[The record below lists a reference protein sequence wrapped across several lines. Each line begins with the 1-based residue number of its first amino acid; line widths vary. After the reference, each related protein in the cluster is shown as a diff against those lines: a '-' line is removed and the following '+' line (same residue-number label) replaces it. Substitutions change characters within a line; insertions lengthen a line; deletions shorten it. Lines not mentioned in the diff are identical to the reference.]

1 MRLRSHLIALVLAAL
16 VPVLG
21 FAALVMRENARLQLA
36 ATERGMRDTASAVA
50 RTVDKELET
59 AITAL
64 EALAQSEHL
73 DTGSLAPFYGLCER
87 VTRTQGWVNILLF
100 EADGRTLMQTSVPLG
115 SPRPPTRRPDTLAEA
130 RDKRGPAVS
139 NLFDGSVTRNIVA
152 VYVPVVRDNVVRYV
166 LAVGLRPGTFGE
178 LLRSQTFAPDTIAVL
193 QDREA
198 TIIARTQGEAES
210 VGRRVQ
216 NPTPG
221 REGWLKSRVIEGTE
235 VYLAFATAP
244 LSGWRVVLTAP
255 VTTVEAPLRRGAW
268 QLVAG
273 AAVASALAAGLAFLF
288 GRRIEGAV
296 GGLVRIAHAVERGDR
311 AEPLRS
317 GVTEVNA
324 VAEQLSTA
332 AELARAREQESALRE
347 RQARAI
353 ADVAHALAA
362 SPDLDTVL
370 RTAVDAVRGLVRADS
385 ARIALVD
392 EAGRLAVR
400 YSTLVSSLMPPG
412 FEITKG
418 QGVGGLAWAT
428 GRPVRTDDFHNDPR
442 FRESPYI
449 PIAQGDAIVS
459 SMTVPI
465 VSSGAVVG
473 VIYAN
478 NFTRRPFTDEE
489 EAALVTLADHAAVA
503 VEKAR
508 ILAREHAARA
518 EAESASRGKDELL
531 AMLGHELRNPLSA
544 IANAVH
550 VLEAG
555 DSPAE
560 VTRRAREI
568 IARQNAHLAHLVDD
582 LLDVARVTSGKI
594 ALVRRPLELSQAVRH
609 ALATLAA
616 GGRTER
622 HRVTVELEPVWADV
636 DETRFEQIVNNLIG
650 NALRFTPA
658 AGTIAVTLRG
668 EGGEAVLRV
677 RDTGVGIAP
686 EMLPRVFDLFAQG
699 ERGPDRGAGGLGLG
713 LTLVRRITELH
724 GGSVEAAS
732 PGAGHGS
739 TFTVRL
745 PALAAPAAPA
755 PRSGAATLS
764 DGKSRRILVVEDN
777 TDAREMLRHLLNLAG
792 HEVHEAPDGPAG
804 LEAALR
810 LRPDIALVDVGLPGF
825 DGYQLAR
832 LVRGSAGPSIYLVA
846 LTGYGQPDD
855 RRQAHQAGF
864 DAHLVKPVNPE
875 ALLAV
880 IQNAG
885 QKAGQNAAQNAGRP
899 AGQTALPGGT

>member
-21 FAALVMRENARLQLA
+21 FTALVMRENARLQLA

-139 NLFDGSVTRNIVA
+139 NLFDGSVTRNVVA
-152 VYVPVVRDNVVRYV
+152 VYVPVVRNNVVRYV
-166 LAVGLRPGTFGE
+166 LAVGLRAGTFGE

-198 TIIARTQGEAES
+198 TIIARTQGEAEA

-235 VYLAFATAP
+235 VYVAFATAP
-244 LSGWRVVLTAP
+244 LSGWRVILTAP
-255 VTTVEAPLRRGAW
+255 TATVEAPLRRGAW
-268 QLVAG
+268 QLLAG
-273 AAVASALAAGLAFLF
+273 AAVASALAAALAFLF

-311 AEPLRS
+311 AEPLQS
-317 GVTEVNA
+317 GVTEVNQ

-392 EAGRLAVR
+392 EAGRLVVR
-400 YSTLVSSLMPPG
+400 YSTILSSLMLPG
-412 FEITKG
+412 FEIAKG
-418 QGVGGLAWAT
+418 QGAGGLAWST
-428 GRPVRTDDFHNDPR
+428 GRPVRTDDFRNDPR
-442 FRESPYI
+442 FRDSAYV
-449 PIAQGDAIVS
+449 PIAQGDNIVS
-459 SMTVPI
+459 CMTVPI

-518 EAESASRGKDELL
+518 EAEAASRGKDELL

-568 IARQNAHLAHLVDD
+568 ITRQNAHLAHLVDD

-755 PRSGAATLS
+755 PRSGAATPS

-792 HEVHEAPDGPAG
+792 HEVHEAPDAPAG

-832 LVRGSAGPSIYLVA
+832 RVRGSAGPSIYLVA

-885 QKAGQNAAQNAGRP
+885 QNAAQNAGRP
-899 AGQTALPGGT
+899 AGQTALPGGA